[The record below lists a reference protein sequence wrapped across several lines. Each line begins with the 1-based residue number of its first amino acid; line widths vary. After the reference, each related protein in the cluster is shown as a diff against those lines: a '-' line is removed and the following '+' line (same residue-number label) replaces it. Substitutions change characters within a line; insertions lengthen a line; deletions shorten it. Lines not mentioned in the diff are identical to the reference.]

1 MGVYAVNKQVIF
13 SLLMS
18 QASKEKPAEC
28 NDPPL
33 EGPPE
38 AYQGNFWSGIPRNS
52 QIYSTGT
59 VDGQNP
65 APVDMVNIPLF
76 SRFHTSQVVQD
87 FFHQQDVLL
96 VFSIDGLFHPYI
108 SRLFTSPK

>member
-65 APVDMVNIPLF
+65 APVFWRKILWELITWGF
-76 SRFHTSQVVQD
+76 Y
-87 FFHQQDVLL
+87 DV
-96 VFSIDGLFHPYI
+96 
-108 SRLFTSPK
+108 

>member
-18 QASKEKPAEC
+18 QACKEKPAEC

-52 QIYSTGT
+52 QIFYW
-59 VDGQNP
+59 
-65 APVDMVNIPLF
+65 
-76 SRFHTSQVVQD
+76 
-87 FFHQQDVLL
+87 DVLL
-96 VFSIDGLFHPYI
+96 VLSKWIIPWEPKTFIFTGYNPYSRASNLDFFSRFCGPMVLSKWII
-108 SRLFTSPK
+108 SPP